1 MTTLN
6 LDDVKQLSV
15 EQYAKVHEKAVS
27 HVLRLIGDKPL
38 RDQYKRDHEPIWGFM
53 EALMVFVFLAAAIVS
68 TTHILNFIGS
78 EAARSFNQNGH
89 VPDTI
94 SLSARGF
101 NTANQFGYVILAEFA
116 MLLFGTGAINERRK
130 FIKVMFALLALGSTA
145 FVIIANLESGID
157 WYIAILPPAFTI
169 GLSPFLDRQLIKTLK
184 RRRAVTVAHQ
194 EALGKWEVLTDK
206 PEQHTQFLPTLRL
219 MVWEKLVSLK
229 SNAEYKRAPA
239 QFRQRVADRE
249 ILKAQIF
256 SAPLLKAAAL
266 EVVETDAPLVIHNPK
281 VPDLVN

>member
-6 LDDVKQLSV
+6 LEDVKQLSV

-53 EALMVFVFLAAAIVS
+53 EWLMVFVFLAAAIIS
-68 TTHILNFIGS
+68 TTHILQYIGG
-78 EAARSFNQNGH
+78 EAARSFAENGNTPNTVEIPANWFNGINQ
-89 VPDTI
+89 TM
-94 SLSARGF
+94 
-101 NTANQFGYVILAEFA
+101 YVVLAEFA
-116 MLLFGTGAINERRK
+116 MLLFGTGALYEKRL
-130 FIKVMFALLALGSTA
+130 FIRFMFGVLALGATV
-145 FVIIANLESGID
+145 FVIIANLESGIQ

-169 GLSPFLDRQLIKTLK
+169 GLSPFLDRKLIKTLK
-184 RRRAVTVAHQ
+184 RRRAVTIAHQ
-194 EALGKWEVLTDK
+194 EALSKWEVLTET

-229 SNAEYKRAPA
+229 ANAEYRKAPA
-239 QFRQRVADRE
+239 QLRQRAADRE
-249 ILKAQIF
+249 IMKAQIF

-281 VPDLVN
+281 IQDLVN